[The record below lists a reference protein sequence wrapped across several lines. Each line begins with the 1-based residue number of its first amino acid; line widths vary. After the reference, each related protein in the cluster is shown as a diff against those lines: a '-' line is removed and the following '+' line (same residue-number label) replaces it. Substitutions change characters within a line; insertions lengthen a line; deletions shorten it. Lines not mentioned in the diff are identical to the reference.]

1 MKTTIKAAGAIIL
14 SGLLL
19 TGCSGQTKASQAK
32 PSVEPQLTL
41 LTKQVRS
48 LYADSKYEMPAKD
61 LSKVGLT
68 KADNQ
73 KAKVYKLR
81 GELSKA
87 QQKNFQS
94 ESAAGHRSKT
104 DSLSSGH
111 TQRSVGQRS
120 SP

>member
-1 MKTTIKAAGAIIL
+1 MKTTIKAAGAVIL

-32 PSVEPQLTL
+32 PSVEPQLAL
-41 LTKQVRS
+41 LTKQVKS

-87 QQKNFQS
+87 QQS
-94 ESAAGHRSKT
+94 ESAATHRSKT
-104 DSLSSGH
+104 DPLSSGH